1 MNIPTNITTD
11 THKITAWYELD
22 PGCNEILVD
31 TNGHTLEE
39 ITKDLLDFFN
49 SMDET
54 AEIFELDSAIDES
67 GNSEEVT
74 IKLNGKLHKE
84 ILVGAQDPENLQN
97 VIVVIH
103 AEEK

>member
-11 THKITAWYELD
+11 THKITAWYEFE
-22 PGCNEILVD
+22 PGYNGILVG

-54 AEIFELDSAIDES
+54 AETFELDSAIDES

-84 ILVGAQDPENLQN
+84 ILGGAQDPEDLQN